1 MVIDGHIFFPFWSFS
16 NSPLDYFLFTLIG
29 FWLFLFITLQVNKQ
43 DSSGYSPRLAWIRG
57 GIYFTSGFI
66 LSILTGVLPML
77 ISKPI
82 ATAEQLSNFYWWL
95 FTLLCVGVIYFAYFY
110 LWPRGTLTHGRELHL
125 PQVLFFG
132 LFWGLGEGQ
141 VFLSAWAVTEK
152 FIGNV
157 WLTTLVTF
165 LIVGTFKGLWQSQ
178 YWDIHVAPEHNIPE
192 WNLKKVLFGH
202 IPNLICTLSYLA
214 VFGNALIFLLLQTA
228 GLMYMTYRMRF
239 PAINDR

>member
-1 MVIDGHIFFPFWSFS
+1 MVTDGRVFFSFWSFS
-16 NSPLDYFLFTLIG
+16 NSWLDYFLFALISLL
-29 FWLFLFITLQVNKQ
+29 LFLVITLQNQKQ
-43 DSSGYSPRLAWIRG
+43 TVTGYSPRLAWIRG

-66 LSILTGVLPML
+66 FSILTGVLPAL
-77 ISKPI
+77 VSKPI
-82 ATAEQLSNFYWWL
+82 ATSEQASNLYWWL

-152 FIGNV
+152 FISNV
-157 WLTTLVTF
+157 WLTALVTF

-192 WNLKKVLFGH
+192 WNLKKVLLGH

-228 GLMYMTYRMRF
+228 GLMYMTYRLRF
-239 PAINDR
+239 PAWSD

>member
-1 MVIDGHIFFPFWSFS
+1 MVIDGHIFFHFWSFS
-16 NSPLDYFLFTLIG
+16 NSPLDYFLFALIG
-29 FWLFLFITLQVNKQ
+29 FWLFLFVTLQINKQ
-43 DSSGYSPRLAWIRG
+43 SIHGYSPRLAWIRG
-57 GIYFTSGFI
+57 GLYFTSGFI
-66 LSILTGVLPML
+66 LSILTGVLPAL
-77 ISKPI
+77 VSKPI
-82 ATAEQLSNFYWWL
+82 ATREQVSNLYWWL
-95 FTLLCVGVIYFAYFY
+95 FTFLCVGVIYFAYFY
-110 LWPRGTLTHGRELHL
+110 LWVKGTLTHGRQLHL

-141 VFLSAWAVTEK
+141 VLLSAWALTEN

-157 WLTTLVTF
+157 WLTALVTF

-178 YWDIHVAPEHNIPE
+178 YWDNHVAPEHNIPE

-239 PAINDR
+239 PAWSD